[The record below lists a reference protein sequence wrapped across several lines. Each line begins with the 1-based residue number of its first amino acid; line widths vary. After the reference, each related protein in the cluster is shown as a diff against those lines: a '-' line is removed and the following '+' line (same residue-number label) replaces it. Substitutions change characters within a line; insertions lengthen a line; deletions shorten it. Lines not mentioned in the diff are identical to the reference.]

1 MLVRE
6 MAALAIL
13 MASTAGNGRAAE
25 PLSVPAAIERA
36 LARSP
41 EVRSAEAEVR
51 AARAR
56 LEEASLLLATN
67 PELLLG
73 AGPRDK
79 GPTRSADYEV
89 AISQRVEVGGQRGAR
104 MASARAALGAAEARL
119 AAAKARL
126 AVEVRELLGKV
137 SAARLRAE
145 VATDAHRFSEQA
157 AEAAEKRFKAGD
169 VARIDVNGAHLERG
183 RAARTRQE
191 AEQEHLG
198 LVSELELA
206 LGAEPGSLRDVS
218 APLDDLVPG
227 PETSEGDLVRRALA
241 ARQEVAAA
249 RLEVTAA
256 EAEASL
262 AGRMAIPSP
271 TVGVSAAR
279 EEGAQVI
286 LGTLSLEL
294 PIFAR
299 NQGARGATAA
309 RLEQAREAL
318 SALER
323 RVAQEVRLA
332 AERVRAARR
341 IVAAFD
347 PEMAAALAEDL
358 SLATRAY
365 AAGQIDFLRY
375 QLIRRDALDA
385 RRERIDA
392 LEALARATARLEGAL
407 GQGASSP
414 GP

>member
-1 MLVRE
+1 MQIRDV
-6 MAALAIL
+6 AALVIL
-13 MASTAGNGRAAE
+13 LTATASTGRAAE
-25 PLSVPAAIERA
+25 PLSVPAAIELA

-73 AGPRDK
+73 AGPRDN
-79 GPTRSADYEV
+79 GPTRSTDYEV
-89 AISQRVEVGGQRGAR
+89 ALSQRVEVGGQRGVR

-119 AAAKARL
+119 SAAKARV
-126 AVEVRELLGKV
+126 AVEVRELVGRV

-145 VATDAHRFSEQA
+145 IALDAHRFSEQA

-169 VARIDVNGAHLERG
+169 VARIDANSAHLERG
-183 RAARTRQE
+183 RAARARQE

-206 LGAEPGSLRDVS
+206 LGAELGSLTDGS

-227 PETSEGDLVRRALA
+227 PEASEEELVQKALA
-241 ARQEVAAA
+241 ARPDVAAA

-271 TVGVSAAR
+271 TLGVSAAR

-294 PIFAR
+294 PFFAR

-341 IVAAFD
+341 MVAAFD
-347 PEMAAALAEDL
+347 PAMTAALAEDL
-358 SLATRAY
+358 ALATRAY
-365 AAGQIDFLRY
+365 GAGQIDFLRY
-375 QLIRRDALDA
+375 QLIRRDAIDA
-385 RRERIDA
+385 RRERVDA

-407 GQGASSP
+407 GQGLPP
-414 GP
+414 G